1 MFKFNSGNVIYI
13 ISVLLIAFVILFLLS
28 LLGITATDMVV
39 YLLSVIATNS
49 VLKTILTNNKNNDI

>member
-1 MFKFNSGNVIYI
+1 MFKFNSGNAIFI

>member
-1 MFKFNSGNVIYI
+1 MFKLNSSNVIYI
-13 ISVLLIAFVILFLLS
+13 ISVLLIAFIILFLLS

-39 YLLSVIATNS
+39 YLLAVIATNS

>member
-1 MFKFNSGNVIYI
+1 MFKFNSCNVIYI